1 MGPVGEKFQ
10 VDLDEL
16 DGVVRRLKHLQA
28 DMDEP
33 NQKIK
38 YSTTIPKSAF
48 GIGFDEAEDIS
59 SAHDE
64 MQNYMTQVI
73 AALQDLI
80 RDFGGKPSAATV
92 RTTTRSRRRRHR

>member
-1 MGPVGEKFQ
+1 MSEKFQ

-33 NQKIK
+33 NEKIK
-38 YSTTIPKSAF
+38 YSTVIPKSAF
-48 GIGFDEAEDIS
+48 GVDFDEAHDLS

-64 MQNYMTQVI
+64 MHNYMTQVI
-73 AALQDLI
+73 TALQDLI
-80 RDFGGKPSAATV
+80 RDFSGKAE
-92 RTTTRSRRRRHR
+92 RSHGAYDDREQETKASMSS